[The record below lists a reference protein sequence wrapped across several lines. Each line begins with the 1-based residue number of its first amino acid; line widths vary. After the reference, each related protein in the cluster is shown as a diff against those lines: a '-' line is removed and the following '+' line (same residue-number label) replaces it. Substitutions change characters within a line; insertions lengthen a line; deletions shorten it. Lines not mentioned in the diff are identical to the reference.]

1 MSKTEVTGKNI
12 KDSSVDLTVDVT
24 GILPV
29 ANGGT
34 GSTTIALNN
43 VLLGNGTGAVQTVSP
58 STVGNL
64 LVSNGTTWQ
73 ASRTVN
79 APTGT
84 DPLTIQNNGST
95 AWTFSQ
101 FGELFGA
108 GGTGFYTDAH
118 ISAAAVASTG
128 TLNLSSGVG
137 KSSGSYDVI
146 VTPYNNGVINLKS
159 TTVQANSV
167 PVVTTTGTQ
176 TLTGKTISGAS
187 NTLTNVPTSA
197 LSINGAATATV
208 LTSENLTTTATW
220 SDLTTTTDSVTVTVG
235 ASGIALVSIACQ
247 ASNSGANAVY
257 VGFVVSGAN
266 TIAAGNSNRWLRF
279 QTTNSYQL
287 SFGASFLL
295 TGLSSGST
303 TIKMKYFNDA
313 GTASFANR
321 NIAVIPL

>member
-1 MSKTEVTGKNI
+1 MAKTEVTGKNI
-12 KDSSVDLTVDVT
+12 KDGSVDVTVDVT

-34 GSTTIALNN
+34 GSNTIALNN

-64 LVSNGTTWQ
+64 LISDGTTWQ

-95 AWTFSQ
+95 VWTFSRY
-101 FGELFGA
+101 GELFGA
-108 GGTGFYTDAH
+108 GGTGFYTDGH

-137 KSSGSYDVI
+137 KSSGSYDI
-146 VTPYNNGVINLKS
+146 VLTPYNNGTINLKS

-176 TLTGKTISGAS
+176 TLSNKTISGAS
-187 NTLTNVPTSA
+187 NTIQSVPTSA
-197 LSINGAATATV
+197 LTLSTAATAYV
-208 LTSENLTTTATW
+208 SASETTTQTVTW

-235 ASGIALVSIACQ
+235 ASGLALVSISAIIL
-247 ASNSGANAVY
+247 NSSTTSSLMS
-257 VGFVVSGAN
+257 FTVSGA
-266 TIAAGNSNRWLRF
+266 
-279 QTTNSYQL
+279 TTRAVSGQEIIR
-287 SFGASFLL
+287 SSGTVSMQFGGTFLV
-295 TGLSSGST
+295 TGLTAGSNTFKAKYLVTGGTGTYSS
-303 TIKMKYFNDA
+303 
-313 GTASFANR
+313 R
-321 NIAVIPL
+321 VINVVPL